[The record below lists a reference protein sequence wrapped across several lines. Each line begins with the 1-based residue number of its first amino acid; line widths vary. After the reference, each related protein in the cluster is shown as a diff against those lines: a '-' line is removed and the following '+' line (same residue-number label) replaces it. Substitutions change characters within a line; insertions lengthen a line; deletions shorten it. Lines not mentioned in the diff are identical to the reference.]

1 MSRLWQR
8 FVTSGDPKMYIEYK
22 RVNYKSDVQLLSPE
36 TAVLISKHY
45 ENN

>member
-22 RVNYKSDVQLLSPE
+22 RVNYKGDNNLPTPE
-36 TAVLISKHY
+36 TSVLLSKHY
-45 ENN
+45 ENH